1 MTDSARI
8 DPEPIDAEFEPAEN
22 APQVGSGRQAPR
34 GPGPRRMRGRS
45 VTWRH
50 LITASV
56 LSAVAGGTVA
66 IIVSNNSSNAPT
78 GTLAR
83 EIDSLTQT
91 VSALEAQTRQA
102 AIDVV
107 SLRSRLDSHGDRLNQ
122 SDNAEAALRTALSTL
137 TSQVGAI
144 SGAGDGALPAGA
156 TSSTT
161 PLGILL
167 ARINKLERIVADATS
182 SPETTREVQRAVA
195 DLSLQV
201 SELSLANTTITS
213 AFDRREAALAAL
225 ETGMQQMASQLA
237 GQPATGRP
245 IPGRDGSSLMS
256 VAANDAPLPVM
267 DATMRAQTIRA
278 LSVLDA
284 EAQTDNAFT
293 TAHRSLAALLPGDAS
308 LREIALT
315 AESGAPSLTTL
326 RAMFD
331 NSATRAMRHAS
342 EDSDDG
348 WNWMRQAFEG
358 VASFAPSSLAI
369 QTAGTLRTARRQLDI
384 GDIRDAVTAVSG
396 LPGRAGS
403 DFSLWQ
409 EKARKRA
416 DLDDALE
423 SLTSRLLAPSAS
435 AISTPG
441 PTPG

>member
-8 DPEPIDAEFEPAEN
+8 EPEPIDAEFEPAEN
-22 APQVGSGRQAPR
+22 APDVQATRQASRRLGPPR
-34 GPGPRRMRGRS
+34 LRSRS

-56 LSAVAGGTVA
+56 LSAVFGATVA

-102 AIDVV
+102 GIDVV
-107 SLRSRLDSHGDRLNQ
+107 SLRSRLDSHGDRLSR
-122 SDNAEAALRTALSTL
+122 SDDAEAALRTELSTL
-137 TSQVGAI
+137 TSQVAAI
-144 SGAGDGALPAGA
+144 SGAGDGALPAGSA
-156 TSSTT
+156 PSNT

-225 ETGMQQMASQLA
+225 ETGMQQMAAQLA
-237 GQPATGRP
+237 GQPATDRP
-245 IPGRDGSSLMS
+245 GTGKTGSSLMS
-256 VAANDAPLPVM
+256 VAASETPLPVM

-278 LSVLDA
+278 LSVLEA
-284 EAQTDNAFT
+284 EARTDDAFT
-293 TAHRSLAALLPGDAS
+293 TAHRSLVALLPGDAS
-308 LREIALT
+308 LSEIALT

-331 NSATRAMRHAS
+331 SSATRAMRHAG

-358 VASFAPSSLAI
+358 VVTFAPSSLAI

-403 DFSLWQ
+403 DFARWQ

-423 SLTSRLLAPSAS
+423 TLNSRLLGAAAS
-435 AISTPG
+435 ATPV

>member
-1 MTDSARI
+1 MTESARI
-8 DPEPIDAEFEPAEN
+8 EPEPIDAEFEPAEN
-22 APQVGSGRQAPR
+22 APQVQSQASR
-34 GPGPRRMRGRS
+34 RVGPPRMRSRS

-83 EIDSLTQT
+83 EIDSLTQ
-91 VSALEAQTRQA
+91 SLNALEAQTRQA
-102 AIDVV
+102 GIDVV

-122 SDNAEAALRTALSTL
+122 SDNTEAGLRSELSTL
-137 TSQVGAI
+137 ASQVGAI
-144 SGAGDGALPAGA
+144 SGAGDGALPAGVA
-156 TSSTT
+156 PSTT

-225 ETGMQQMASQLA
+225 ENGMQQIAAQLA
-237 GQPATGRP
+237 AQPATGRP
-245 IPGRDGSSLMS
+245 ATARDGSPLIS
-256 VAANDAPLPVM
+256 VAASGAPLPVM
-267 DATMRAQTIRA
+267 DATLRAQTIRA
-278 LSVLDA
+278 LSVLEA
-284 EAQTDNAFT
+284 EAQTDAAFT
-293 TAHRSLAALLPGDAS
+293 GAHRSLAALLPGDAS
-308 LREIALT
+308 LSEIAMI

-331 NSATRAMRHAS
+331 ASATRAMRHAE

-348 WNWMRQAFEG
+348 WNWMRQAFQG
-358 VASFAPSSLAI
+358 VVTFAPSSLAI

-403 DFSLWQ
+403 DFARWQ
-409 EKARKRA
+409 EKAVKRA

-423 SLTSRLLAPSAS
+423 TLNSRLLGAAAS
-435 AISTPG
+435 AAPT

>member
-8 DPEPIDAEFEPAEN
+8 EPEPIDAEFEPAEN
-22 APQVGSGRQAPR
+22 APQVQSPRQSSR
-34 GPGPRRMRGRS
+34 RLGPRMRSRS
-45 VTWRH
+45 VSWQH

-56 LSAVAGGTVA
+56 LSAVVGGTVA

-91 VSALEAQTRQA
+91 LAALEAETRQA
-102 AIDVV
+102 GIDVV
-107 SLRSRLDSHGDRLNQ
+107 SLRSRLDAHGDRLNQ
-122 SDNAEAALRTALSTL
+122 SDNSEAALRAQLSTL
-137 TSQVGAI
+137 GSQVAAI

-156 TSSTT
+156 APSTT
-161 PLGILL
+161 PLGVLL
-167 ARINKLERIVADATS
+167 ARINKLERIVSDATS
-182 SPETTREVQRAVA
+182 APETTREVQRAVA

-201 SELSLANTTITS
+201 SELSLANTTMTS

-225 ETGMQQMASQLA
+225 ETGMQQIATQLA
-237 GQPATGRP
+237 SRPATGRSGAP
-245 IPGRDGSSLMS
+245 LMS
-256 VAANDAPLPVM
+256 VASMGTPQPVM

-278 LSVLDA
+278 LSVLEA
-284 EAQTDNAFT
+284 AAQTDNAFT
-293 TAHRSLAALLPGDAS
+293 SAHRSLTALVPGDAS
-308 LREIALT
+308 LTEIALT

-331 NSATRAMRHAS
+331 ASATRAMRHAG

-358 VASFAPSSLAI
+358 VATFAPSSLETR
-369 QTAGTLRTARRQLDI
+369 TAGTLRTARRQLDV

-403 DFSLWQ
+403 DFSAWR
-409 EKARKRA
+409 EKALKRA
-416 DLDDALE
+416 ALDDALE
-423 SLTSRLLAPSAS
+423 TLNARLLGAAASTPS
-435 AISTPG
+435 PG